1 MHALPPQPV
10 PPTVEQTTA
19 PIAATQSPC
28 GLQLMTVALLAIF
41 VLAQQMSLPLQSSEL
56 RQQPESA
63 AQVPGGLQVA
73 GFAS

>member
-1 MHALPPQPV
+1 MQAPPPQPV

-19 PIAATQSPC
+19 PIAATQSLR
-28 GLQLMTVALLAIF
+28 GLQLMTVALLATF
-41 VLAQQMSLPLQSSEL
+41 VLAQQMSPAPQSSEL

-63 AQVPGGLQVA
+63 AQVPGGLHVA